1 MRRNASDVVVKSSL
15 TTIFSYIGSLILS
28 FSPKNQNQWISNP
41 KYFPITNF
49 QFQKEIPTQQ
59 TLVHSQTH
67 NLSVELLLCSLLSHP
82 RMTTLSYFRS
92 SLWGGIIKNS
102 IPQNIRGCF
111 LRGNKLINLLFC
123 YCEINQSI
131 KLAHFPMSHYPQM
144 LALSRAER

>member
-49 QFQKEIPTQQ
+49 QFQKEIPPQQ

-67 NLSVELLLCSLLSHP
+67 NLSS
-82 RMTTLSYFRS
+82 
-92 SLWGGIIKNS
+92 GIV
-102 IPQNIRGCF
+102 
-111 LRGNKLINLLFC
+111 
-123 YCEINQSI
+123 
-131 KLAHFPMSHYPQM
+131 
-144 LALSRAER
+144 AL